1 MRIDLR
7 REFMSRNFFAFVAIG
22 GLAALTNFVARYFIN
37 FYFSYVWSVI
47 LAYVV
52 GIIAAFILNKFFNFR
67 SRDKKPILQLWYFVF
82 FNVLGLVQTVAASAL
97 FAYVALPLV
106 GVISYRYEIAHVI
119 GLGVPVFTSFLGHK
133 YLSFGPFYLRDL
145 QIFRRR
151 PILTRESP
159 YPIDSSLLTE
169 SDFMTSGDVIDKGR

>member
-7 REFMSRNFFAFVAIG
+7 REFTSRKFFAFVAIG
-22 GLAALTNFVARYFIN
+22 GVAAFANFIARYFIN
-37 FYFSYVWSVI
+37 FYFSYVISVI

-67 SRDKKPILQLWYFVF
+67 SRDKKSILQLWYFIF
-82 FNVLGLVQTVAASAL
+82 FNLLGLVQTVAASAL
-97 FAYVALPLV
+97 FAYVVLPLV

-151 PILTRESP
+151 RIFPRESP
-159 YPIDSSLLTE
+159 YPIRSPLLTE
-169 SDFMTSGDVIDKGR
+169 GDFVTSGDLVDKGQ